1 MRAAGGLAVLALA
14 ACDRLPPSPEP
25 ADARALVAVATAAG
39 PPDASSCKLAEP
51 LADAERIRSAPLPV
65 PPALAAIVS
74 ASVDVYAVHTL
85 GGGTYCVDTR
95 WMEKADA
102 MELSADGRFLSFGW
116 TGYESY
122 GHLLVDRSGAGQEID
137 TGQPPKNSP
146 SGKLLAALEWS
157 ESGYGAL
164 QGLAVWRIDPVGVT
178 LLAKEEDLPFLFQ
191 WQIDRWEGDRCLE
204 VSAVAN
210 EDVPSEGWVTDPAV
224 RRHFTY
230 RARDSGWIMAP
241 ASGPAG
247 CGTA

>member
-1 MRAAGGLAVLALA
+1 MRFVGGLALLALA
-14 ACDRLPPSPEP
+14 ACARPPPSPEP
-25 ADARALVAVATAAG
+25 ADVQAQVTVAEAVG
-39 PPDASSCKLAEP
+39 PPDPASCKLAEP

-74 ASVDVYAVHTL
+74 ANVDVYAVRTL
-85 GGGTYCVDTR
+85 DGGTYCVDTR

-102 MELSADGRFLSFGW
+102 MELSGDGRFLSFGW

-137 TGQPPKNSP
+137 TGQPPKLSP
-146 SGKLLAALEWS
+146 SGELLAALEWS

-178 LLAKEEDLPFLFQ
+178 LLGKEDDLPFLFQ
-191 WQIDRWEGDRCLE
+191 WQIDRWAGNRCLE

-210 EDVPSEGWVTDPAV
+210 EDVPTDGWVTDPAV

-230 RARDSGWIMAP
+230 RARESGWTMAP

-247 CGTA
+247 CGAA